1 MEALSRLIDKASG
14 VGLLSGFPVG
24 REAIDPLK
32 ISHLLFA
39 DDTLIFC
46 EANPDSLT
54 YLRVMLTCFE
64 ATSGLRV
71 NLGKFELV
79 QVGEV
84 PHLEELADILGCKT
98 ATLPMKY
105 LGLPLGA
112 HFKVQSICDPV
123 VEKLERRLARWKRLY
138 LSKGGR
144 FTLIKSTLSNLPT
157 YYLSLFPIPAS
168 VAKRIE
174 KIQRKFLWGDSEEV
188 SNFHLMN
195 WDHICTPHS
204 NGGLNIRNLRRF
216 NEALLGKWLWR
227 FGVEREA
234 LWRQVVV
241 AKYGTMEGGWCS
253 NMPTGTHGVGVW
265 KFIRAGWDK
274 FSRMLKFEVGDG
286 TRVRFWDDVWC
297 TDGSLKEA
305 YPELFRIARNKD
317 ACVAN
322 NFQRQGDSI
331 HREVTFS
338 HLAQDWEMESF
349 LSFLE
354 ILYSVTITG
363 IGEDKVY
370 WLPSKD
376 HIFQVKSYYDT
387 LTCKRE
393 GWFPWKSIW
402 KAKVPPRV
410 AFFTWTAALGRI
422 LTAENL
428 RRRHIILVSWCCM
441 CKADGESI
449 DHLLLHCVYAK
460 ELWDLVLAMFGMC
473 WVMPGSVR
481 ELLAA
486 WQGKMGKHPKH
497 IIWRAAPH
505 CVMWCLWRERNM
517 RIFEDC
523 EQHVDELKLLFL
535 RTLFEWMAS
544 TRLFCFSN
552 VLEFT
557 DYCCF

>member
-1 MEALSRLIDKASG
+1 
-14 VGLLSGFPVG
+14 
-24 REAIDPLK
+24 
-32 ISHLLFA
+32 
-39 DDTLIFC
+39 
-46 EANPDSLT
+46 
-54 YLRVMLTCFE
+54 
-64 ATSGLRV
+64 
-71 NLGKFELV
+71 
-79 QVGEV
+79 
-84 PHLEELADILGCKT
+84 
-98 ATLPMKY
+98 
-105 LGLPLGA
+105 
-112 HFKVQSICDPV
+112 
-123 VEKLERRLARWKRLY
+123 
-138 LSKGGR
+138 
-144 FTLIKSTLSNLPT
+144 
-157 YYLSLFPIPAS
+157 
-168 VAKRIE
+168 
-174 KIQRKFLWGDSEEV
+174 
-188 SNFHLMN
+188 
-195 WDHICTPHS
+195 
-204 NGGLNIRNLRRF
+204 
-216 NEALLGKWLWR
+216 
-227 FGVEREA
+227 
-234 LWRQVVV
+234 V

-253 NMPTGTHGVGVW
+253 TMPTGTHGVGLW

-317 ACVAN
+317 ACVAD

-331 HREVTFS
+331 HWEVTFS
-338 HLAQDWEMESF
+338 RLAQDWEMESF
-349 LSFLE
+349 LSFLK
-354 ILYSVTITG
+354 IFYSVTITG
-363 IGEDKVY
+363 IGEDKVC
-370 WLPSKD
+370 WLPSKA

-387 LTCKRE
+387 FTCKRE

-428 RRRHIILVSWCCM
+428 RRRHIMLVSWCCM
-441 CKADGESI
+441 CKADGESV

-497 IIWRAAPH
+497 MIWSAVPH